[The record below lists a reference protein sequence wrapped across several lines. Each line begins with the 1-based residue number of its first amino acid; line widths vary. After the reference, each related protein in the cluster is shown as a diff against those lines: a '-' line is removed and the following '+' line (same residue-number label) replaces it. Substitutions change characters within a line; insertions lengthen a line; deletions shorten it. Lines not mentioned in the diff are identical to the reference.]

1 MHDEA
6 QSWTVSPHRQSFIK
20 QLPDLWVRR
29 SLFPFFIR
37 RAIVDLYAQ
46 TILGVL
52 WLVIR
57 PLIMVIAATLVIGTM
72 LGVSTQPVP
81 QLLFSLM
88 SFAPWLVFQRG
99 LIFGTKSIRRNQRM
113 MRQFYLPGVIMH
125 VASAGPAVVQGLIVF
140 ACALIAM
147 AYFVFVT
154 HTWEVRFGWFTLL
167 VIPSVVLIVVLMLAI
182 TMVTS
187 VLNSYARDTQ
197 YSIRY
202 VSSLLMFLSPVF
214 YPLKAV
220 PEHLQLY
227 MQLNPLTPILEMF
240 RWAIFHVDEPNW
252 SFLALSICW
261 IFLIT
266 VFSLWFFI
274 RWEASALDQ
283 RS

>member
-57 PLIMVIAATLVIGTM
+57 PLIMVIAATLVIGTV
-72 LGVSTQPVP
+72 LGVSTRPVP

-88 SFAPWLVFQRG
+88 SFAPWIVFQRG

-113 MRQFYLPGVIMH
+113 MRQFYFPRVIMH
-125 VASAGPAVVQGLIVF
+125 VASAGPALVQGLIVF

-147 AYFVFVT
+147 AYFVLVT
-154 HTWEVRFGWFTLL
+154 HTWEMSLGWYTLL
-167 VIPSVVLIVVLMLAI
+167 IFPSVALIVVLVLAI

-187 VLNSYARDTQ
+187 VLNSYARDIQ

-202 VSSLLMFLSPVF
+202 VSTLLMIITPVF
-214 YPLKAV
+214 YPLSAV
-220 PEHLQLY
+220 PEDFQFY

-240 RWAIFHVDEPNW
+240 RWAVFHVHEPNW
-252 SFLALSICW
+252 SYLALSICS
-261 IFLIT
+261 IFLAT
-266 VFSLWFFI
+266 VFALWFFI